1 MNEVIEK
8 YKTMVE
14 VQEHNII
21 KPMFKL
27 KNEEYTSGYLKY
39 FHYPEGTKIIIT
51 IEVLVKD

>member
-39 FHYPEGTKIIIT
+39 FHYPKGTKIIVT
-51 IEVLVKD
+51 IEVLAKD